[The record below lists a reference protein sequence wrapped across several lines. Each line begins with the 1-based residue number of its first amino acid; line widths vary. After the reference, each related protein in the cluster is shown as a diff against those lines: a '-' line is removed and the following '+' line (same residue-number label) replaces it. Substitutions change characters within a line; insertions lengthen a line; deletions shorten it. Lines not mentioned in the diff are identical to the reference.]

1 MKKMTKYL
9 IIFFSLSSLLEK
21 PNKGLKNNNSHVRK
35 QNTSWQKKKNKNKKR
50 AVFEVHVEESDW
62 WILETCNTMILLFAA
77 FFLFFT

>member
-35 QNTSWQKKKNKNKKR
+35 QNTSWQKKKIKIKR
-50 AVFEVHVEESDW
+50 GLSLKYTWRNLIGGF
-62 WILETCNTMILLFAA
+62 
-77 FFLFFT
+77 